1 MPAASIPLSFVEEER
16 YLALIRATNA
26 IATGEDCVAVSD
38 ALVTKLRDVT
48 AFDSLHMVAFDGEG
62 NELWRESIHLGEMTN
77 NMAEYEALVRALRK
91 VDNSAEAV
99 CVYTDSLLVANQVL
113 GKYRLKSEGL
123 RPYLEEA
130 LRLIGALPRLTV
142 KYIPRE
148 GNRIADKLA
157 KDGAA
162 KKGGRR
168 VVAGCES

>member
-1 MPAASIPLSFVEEER
+1 MKEWHIYIDGACLGNPGLSG
-16 YLALIRATNA
+16 A
-26 IATGEDCVAVSD
+26 G
-38 ALVTKLRDVT
+38 
-48 AFDSLHMVAFDGEG
+48 MVAFDGEG

-91 VDNSAEAV
+91 VDHSPKAV
-99 CVYTDSLLVANQVL
+99 IIYTDSLLVANQVL

-123 RPYLEEA
+123 KPYLEEA
-130 LRLIGALPRLTV
+130 LRLIRALPQLTV

-157 KDGAA
+157 KDGA